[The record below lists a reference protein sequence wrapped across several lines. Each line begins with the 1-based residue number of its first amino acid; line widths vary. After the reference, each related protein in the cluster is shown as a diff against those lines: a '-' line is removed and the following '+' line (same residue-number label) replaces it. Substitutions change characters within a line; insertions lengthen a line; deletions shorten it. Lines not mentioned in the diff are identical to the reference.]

1 VLENEVVNSVADKR
15 CYAGADSNVSKK
27 KLMLSSNRESLDR
40 EPASPGEQVAAR
52 VKFNEDGSW
61 ILGNV
66 LEYNAGTQRYLVQD
80 EDEVN
85 RVVQLAYD
93 DVRRL
98 DDSCAN
104 LRRGDQVLAVFP
116 ETTSFYRAVVVKTPK
131 SPANEVVVKFEDDE
145 DEAGRNPARRVPA
158 RFVLRRSDVEDS
170 DDSEEED

>member
-1 VLENEVVNSVADKR
+1 MK
-15 CYAGADSNVSKK
+15 Y
-27 KLMLSSNRESLDR
+27 
-40 EPASPGEQVAAR
+40 
-52 VKFNEDGSW
+52 NEDGSW

-66 LEYNAGTQRYLVQD
+66 LEYNPASQRYLIQD

-85 RVVQLAYD
+85 RVTQLAYD

-98 DDSCAN
+98 DDSSSN
-104 LRRGDQVLAVFP
+104 LRRGDAVLAVFP

-131 SPANEVVVKFEDDE
+131 PNGTNGNGTWEVVVKFEDDE

-170 DDSEEED
+170 NEDSEDED

>member
-1 VLENEVVNSVADKR
+1 
-15 CYAGADSNVSKK
+15 
-27 KLMLSSNRESLDR
+27 M
-40 EPASPGEQVAAR
+40 
-52 VKFNEDGSW
+52 
-61 ILGNV
+61 
-66 LEYNAGTQRYLVQD
+66 LEYNAATQRYLVQD

-85 RVVQLAYD
+85 RIVQLAYD

-104 LRRGDQVLAVFP
+104 MRRGDAVLAVFP
-116 ETTSFYRAVVVKTPK
+116 ETTSFYRAVLVKTPK
-131 SPANEVVVKFEDDE
+131 GPANEVVVKFEDDE